1 MYTEILLYN
10 TDEYQPLDALK
21 SIITLKFYLIPLGHV
36 HMKKSCPEKVVH
48 PPAESTEKIVDPFAR
63 AKSTR
68 TCSDCHALS
77 ELTQLA
83 NQSVCVEKRRPV
95 RKVTLP
101 SKKGEPAARSVTLL
115 PTTNIFLSHLH
126 GSPRFLSL

>member
-1 MYTEILLYN
+1 
-10 TDEYQPLDALK
+10 
-21 SIITLKFYLIPLGHV
+21 
-36 HMKKSCPEKVVH
+36 MKKSCPEKVVH

-83 NQSVCVEKRRPV
+83 KQSVCVEKRRPV

-101 SKKGEPAARSVTLL
+101 SKKGEPAARPVTLL
-115 PTTNIFLSHLH
+115 AKPTFFFTFT
-126 GSPRFLSL
+126 RFATFFYPFKP